1 MKKKIYTRSH
11 SKCGISEGVKLMAVT
26 DDLSIQVNTV
36 EDAIA
41 TLIFAHG
48 AGANMDSEFMTEFTQ
63 LLNERQINV
72 IRFNFPYMQQRL
84 IDGKR
89 RPPSKMDVLK
99 ESYINRIN
107 QYSAQLPLFIG
118 GKSMGSRVAAMVAD
132 EDKVTGIVC
141 IGYPFHPQ
149 KKPEKLR
156 LEPLQQANKPVI
168 IVQGNRDALG
178 NKEEITDYALPV
190 NVHVHYVEDGDH
202 DLKPR
207 VKSGFTHLQHK
218 VSAANLIKT
227 FIKAQ
232 S

>member
-1 MKKKIYTRSH
+1 
-11 SKCGISEGVKLMAVT
+11 MAIT
-26 DDLSIQVNTV
+26 DDLSIQQNFV
-36 EDAIA
+36 DGAIA

-48 AGANMDSEFMTEFTQ
+48 AGANMDSVFMTEFTQ
-63 LLNERQINV
+63 LLNERHINV

-99 ESYINRIN
+99 ESYINRIK
-107 QYSAQLPLFIG
+107 QHSPELPLFIG

-132 EDKVTGIVC
+132 EDKVSGVIC

-156 LEPLQQANKPVI
+156 LEPLQNTDRPVV
-168 IVQGNRDALG
+168 IVQGDRDALG
-178 NKEEITDYALPV
+178 NKTEINDYGLA
-190 NVHVHYVEDGDH
+190 NNIHVYFVEDGDH

-218 VSAANLIKT
+218 ITAANLIKS
-227 FIKAQ
+227 FIEEQ
-232 S
+232 SKC